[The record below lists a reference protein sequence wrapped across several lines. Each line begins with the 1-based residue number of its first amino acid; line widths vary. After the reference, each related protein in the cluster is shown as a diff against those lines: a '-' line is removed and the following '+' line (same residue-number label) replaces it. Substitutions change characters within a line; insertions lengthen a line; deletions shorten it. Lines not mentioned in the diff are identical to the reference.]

1 LVELFLLGWFLLSE
15 MLEKVSKDKVMDIST
30 LQSVL
35 DTAATMLA
43 THRCNMMDE
52 WTDED
57 LAIEAGMER
66 VIRMLKDTLNAELES
81 RDNSAKW
88 IDYVVQSA
96 IENNTFDGHYISWDS
111 AYDEAAEELDVD
123 HDTLCDAF
131 DRVKEAA

>member
-1 LVELFLLGWFLLSE
+1 

-66 VIRMLKDTLNAELES
+66 VIRMLKDTLNAELEA
-81 RDNSAKW
+81 RDKDAQW
-88 IDYVVQSA
+88 TDYVVRSA
-96 IENNTFDGHYISWDS
+96 IENNTFDGHYISWDR

>member
-1 LVELFLLGWFLLSE
+1 
-15 MLEKVSKDKVMDIST
+15 MDIST

-35 DTAATMLA
+35 DSAATMLA

-66 VIRMLKDTLNAELES
+66 VIRMLKDTLDAELEA
-81 RDNSAKW
+81 RDNDSQW
-88 IDYVVQSA
+88 IDYVVRSA
-96 IENNTFDGHYISWDS
+96 LENNTFGDHCSWDG

-123 HDTLCDAF
+123 HNTLCDAF
-131 DRVKEAA
+131 DRVSDDIKNGRDRSVVGEAA

>member
-1 LVELFLLGWFLLSE
+1 
-15 MLEKVSKDKVMDIST
+15 MDILT

-66 VIRMLKDTLNAELES
+66 VIRMVKDTMDLELES
-81 RDNSAKW
+81 RDNDTRW
-88 IDYVVQSA
+88 IDYVVRSA
-96 IENNTFDGHYISWDS
+96 IENNTFNGHYISWDR

-123 HDTLCDAF
+123 HNTLCDAF
-131 DRVKEAA
+131 QRVQEAA

>member
-1 LVELFLLGWFLLSE
+1 
-15 MLEKVSKDKVMDIST
+15 MDILT

-35 DTAATMLA
+35 DSAATMLA

-66 VIRMLKDTLNAELES
+66 VIRMVKDTMDLELES
-81 RDNSAKW
+81 RDNDTRW
-88 IDYVVQSA
+88 IDYVVRSA
-96 IENNTFDGHYISWDS
+96 IENNTFNGHYISWDR

-123 HDTLCDAF
+123 HNTLCDAF
-131 DRVKEAA
+131 QRVQEAA

>member
-1 LVELFLLGWFLLSE
+1 
-15 MLEKVSKDKVMDIST
+15 MDIST

-43 THRCNMMDE
+43 THRGNMY
-52 WTDED
+52 ED
-57 LAIEAGMER
+57 DHHIRINEAMAIEAGMER
-66 VIRMLKDTLNAELES
+66 VIRMLKDTLDAELEA
-81 RDNSAKW
+81 RDNDAQW
-88 IDYVVQSA
+88 IDFVVRSA

-131 DRVKEAA
+131 DRVKDARYEVA

>member
-1 LVELFLLGWFLLSE
+1 
-15 MLEKVSKDKVMDIST
+15 MDIST

-43 THRCNMMDE
+43 NHRCNMMDE

-66 VIRMLKDTLNAELES
+66 VIRMVKDTLNAELEA
-81 RDNSAKW
+81 RDNDAQW
-88 IDYVVQSA
+88 IDFVVRSA
-96 IENNTFDGHYISWDS
+96 IENNSFDGHVSYDS

-123 HDTLCDAF
+123 HDTLCEAF
-131 DRVKEAA
+131 QRVQEAA

>member
-1 LVELFLLGWFLLSE
+1 
-15 MLEKVSKDKVMDIST
+15 MDILT

-66 VIRMLKDTLNAELES
+66 VIRMVKDTLNAELEA
-81 RDNSAKW
+81 RDNDAQW

-131 DRVKEAA
+131 DRVKDARYEVA

>member
-1 LVELFLLGWFLLSE
+1 
-15 MLEKVSKDKVMDIST
+15 MDIST

-35 DTAATMLA
+35 DSAATMLA

-66 VIRMLKDTLNAELES
+66 VIRMVKDTLDAELEA
-81 RDNSAKW
+81 RDNDAQW
-88 IDYVVQSA
+88 IDYVVRSA

-131 DRVKEAA
+131 NRATDDIKNGRDRSVVGEAA

>member
-1 LVELFLLGWFLLSE
+1 
-15 MLEKVSKDKVMDIST
+15 MDIST

-66 VIRMLKDTLNAELES
+66 VIRMVKDTLNAELEA
-81 RDNSAKW
+81 RDNDAQW
-88 IDYVVQSA
+88 IDYVVRSA
-96 IENNTFDGHYISWDS
+96 IENNTFGSGYVSWDG
-111 AYDEAAEELDVD
+111 AYDEAAEELDVN

-131 DRVKEAA
+131 QRVQEAA

>member
-1 LVELFLLGWFLLSE
+1 
-15 MLEKVSKDKVMDIST
+15 MDIST

-66 VIRMLKDTLNAELES
+66 VIRMVKDTLDAELEA
-81 RDNSAKW
+81 RDNDAQW
-88 IDYVVQSA
+88 IDYVVRSA
-96 IENNTFDGHYISWDS
+96 IENNTFDGECNNSW
-111 AYDEAAEELDVD
+111 AWFEALNELDVD
-123 HDTLCDAF
+123 DDTLLDAF
-131 DRVKEAA
+131 QRVQEAA

>member
-1 LVELFLLGWFLLSE
+1 
-15 MLEKVSKDKVMDIST
+15 MDIST

-35 DTAATMLA
+35 DSAATMLA

-66 VIRMLKDTLNAELES
+66 VIRMVKDTLDAELEA
-81 RDNSAKW
+81 RDNDAQW
-88 IDYVVQSA
+88 IDYVVRSA

-131 DRVKEAA
+131 DRVKTSSYEAA